1 VQFSEELLRAVSQL
15 ELSARRRVA
24 ALLNGN
30 YRSAFRG
37 SGMQFKEFRHYEPG
51 DDIRHMSWPVT
62 ARTGRA
68 TVKVFEEEREL
79 DVVLLIDVS
88 GSSLFGIGKKRKI
101 DMYAD
106 LAALIGLAG
115 VRSGDNVG
123 ALFFNDKAGLYL
135 PPARSRSQVLVTLT
149 HLLNQP
155 LRDQQSDLRPA
166 LLQAESVL
174 RNRSLILVLS
184 DFLVPEFEQE
194 LRLLS
199 RRHEV
204 ILLHCFD
211 DAERGMGLKGVFE
224 VRDPETGEYWLLDG
238 NSPSTRRQLAEFQ
251 VRLTH
256 RLEDVSRKARA
267 DYVCLSSKDDYL
279 QRLVQYFRGRGPARV

>member
-1 VQFSEELLRAVSQL
+1 
-15 ELSARRRVA
+15 
-24 ALLNGN
+24 
-30 YRSAFRG
+30 
-37 SGMQFKEFRHYEPG
+37 MQFKEFRHYEAG

-79 DVVLLIDVS
+79 DILLMIDVS
-88 GSSLFGIGKKRKI
+88 GSSLFGIGAKRKI

-123 ALFFNDKAGLYL
+123 ALFFNDQSGLYL

-155 LRDQQSDLRPA
+155 LKDQASDLRPA
-166 LLQAESVL
+166 LLHAESVL

-184 DFLVPEFEQE
+184 DFLVPDFEQE

-238 NSPSTRRQLAEFQ
+238 NSPTTRRQLAEYQ
-251 VRLTH
+251 VRLSH
-256 RLEDVSRKARA
+256 KLEDVSRKARA
-267 DYVCLSSKDDYL
+267 DYLCLSLKDDYF
-279 QRLVQYFRGRGPARV
+279 QRMVQYFRGRGPARV

>member
-1 VQFSEELLRAVSQL
+1 MQFSEELLRAVSQL
-15 ELSARRRVA
+15 ELRARRRVA

-37 SGMQFKEFRHYEPG
+37 SGMQFKEFRHYEAG

-79 DVVLLIDVS
+79 DVMLLIDVS
-88 GSSLFGIGKKRKI
+88 GSSLFGMGQKRKI

-106 LAALIGLAG
+106 LTALIGLAG

-123 ALFFNDKAGLYL
+123 ALFFNDKTGLYL
-135 PPARSRSQVLVTLT
+135 HPARSRSQVLVTLT

-155 LRDQQSDLRPA
+155 LRDQKSDLRPA
-166 LLQAESVL
+166 LIHAESVL
-174 RNRSLILVLS
+174 RNRSLILVVS
-184 DFLVPEFEQE
+184 DFLVPGFEQE
-194 LRLLS
+194 LRLLT

-204 ILLHCFD
+204 ILVHCFD

-238 NSPSTRRQLAEFQ
+238 NSPTTRRQLAEFQ
-251 VRLTH
+251 VRLSH
-256 RLEDVSRKARA
+256 SLEDVARKSRA
-267 DYVCLSSKDDYL
+267 DYLCLSSKDDYL
-279 QRLVQYFRGRGPARV
+279 QRLVQYFRGRGPRRV